1 MSHARACSCE
11 GGSGFQ
17 LQFSIQDF
25 CAWHRGVVP
34 MCFPSFCR
42 VSTRSAEA
50 SPHQPNILIKLRFL
64 LSLFCHESGHHSR
77 DHGWGDD
84 SCPKKQNKHQ
94 ELTTWV
100 DLDMVLHIAYSFQRT
115 GDVIFP
121 WEIWYIN
128 QELEAMGEER
138 RKSQQFMAKLQL
150 SVCTSQLHQ
159 TSLFSETAAS
169 NSILLSCFCDFYLGL
184 LLLMWLICPL
194 SYNQPLASISTTC
207 FLLEDLFLFAS

>member
-1 MSHARACSCE
+1 MKVDITAE
-11 GGSGFQ
+11 TMVGGMIAV
-17 LQFSIQDF
+17 LRNRINIRN
-25 CAWHRGVVP
+25 W
-34 MCFPSFCR
+34 
-42 VSTRSAEA
+42 
-50 SPHQPNILIKLRFL
+50 QP
-64 LSLFCHESGHHSR
+64 
-77 DHGWGDD
+77 
-84 SCPKKQNKHQ
+84 
-94 ELTTWV
+94 ELTWIWFYI
-100 DLDMVLHIAYSFQRT
+100 LHIPSKELEMLYFL
-115 GDVIFP
+115 

-169 NSILLSCFCDFYLGL
+169 KSVLLSCFCDFCLGL